1 MRSKIRGPD
10 LVTDE
15 QRLIRIGGN
24 SVVPQ
29 AQEVTKR
36 IAWICYASLF
46 VITAVM
52 VLLPLSPTGDVY
64 YFARAARTIL
74 AGGLI
79 YRDVEWTYPPLY
91 AYLMAPAMFILGDKS
106 YAWKILP
113 IIFHI
118 ATGILILK
126 ATRRWTPLFLY
137 IFSPLPFLASS
148 IWGSFDVVAGFFTVL
163 ALVLL
168 LRGRHALSAI
178 SLAVGINMKYFPV
191 VLLIP
196 MLLYLKRDRFLCF
209 FVVLITSLLMN
220 FPFMLLAWND
230 WLQQAV
236 LFQLARAPGGYSLYN
251 LITGNLWGGPPE
263 VGLVLP
269 LGLFLL
275 YFVSHLRRRRLLEN
289 SALVMTAAVLFN
301 KVVLWYAQWFVPLVI
316 LCYQQRRRD
325 PMLFAT
331 LFLSQIFVYA
341 GGTLFGT
348 VFGNQ
353 LNTVLTL
360 GWLYQ
365 ATTAVIAW
373 RLLASLRH

>member
-1 MRSKIRGPD
+1 MM
-10 LVTDE
+10 
-15 QRLIRIGGN
+15 
-24 SVVPQ
+24 
-29 AQEVTKR
+29 KR
-36 IAWICYASLF
+36 ITWICYASLF
-46 VITAVM
+46 VTTVIM
-52 VLLPLSPTGDVY
+52 VLFPLSPTGDVY
-64 YFARAARTIL
+64 YFANAARTIL

-91 AYLMAPAMFILGDKS
+91 AYLMAPAMLILGDQS

-113 IIFHI
+113 IIFHM

-126 ATRRWTPLFLY
+126 ATRSWTPLFLY
-137 IFSPLPFLASS
+137 VFSPLPFLASS

-196 MLLYLKRDRFLCF
+196 MLLYLKRERVLYFSI
-209 FVVLITSLLMN
+209 VLITSLLMN
-220 FPFMLLAWND
+220 SPFMFLAWND

-269 LGLFLL
+269 LALFLL
-275 YFVSHLRRRRLLEN
+275 YFVSHLRRQRLLEN
-289 SALVMTAAVLFN
+289 AALVMTAAVLFN

-316 LCYQQRRRD
+316 LCYQQLRRD
-325 PMLFAT
+325 SMLFAS
-331 LFLSQIFVYA
+331 LFLGQIFVYA
-341 GGTLFGT
+341 GGTLFGI

-353 LNTVLTL
+353 LDTILTF

-365 ATTAVIAW
+365 ATTAIIAW
-373 RLLASLRH
+373 RVLASLRH